1 MRGLIQYR
9 NVVVGLSAAVSAL
22 VQDFPFSYDPGRGGT
37 VTASA
42 HRIIVLVVHNATVT
56 RAQPCTSLHHM
67 LAQEHIDVA
76 EVTASESPPLCG
88 FGPCRRRRRF

>member
-1 MRGLIQYR
+1 MRGPIQYR

-42 HRIIVLVVHNATVT
+42 HRIVGSCVLVLVVHNATVT
-56 RAQPCTSLHHM
+56 DRKS
-67 LAQEHIDVA
+67 V
-76 EVTASESPPLCG
+76 V
-88 FGPCRRRRRF
+88 

>member
-1 MRGLIQYR
+1 MRGPGPIQYR

-42 HRIIVLVVHNATVT
+42 HRIVFLFLSFIT
-56 RAQPCTSLHHM
+56 QP
-67 LAQEHIDVA
+67 
-76 EVTASESPPLCG
+76 
-88 FGPCRRRRRF
+88 